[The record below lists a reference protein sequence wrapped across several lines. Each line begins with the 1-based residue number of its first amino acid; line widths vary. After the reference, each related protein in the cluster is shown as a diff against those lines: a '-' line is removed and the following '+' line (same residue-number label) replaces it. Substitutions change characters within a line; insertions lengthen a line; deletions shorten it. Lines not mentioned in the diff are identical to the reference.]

1 MGLNHLPS
9 GRFAANGAWLAV
21 QVMAHNLAPMDGAD
35 RPGRADRN
43 HQDPPAAALLYHRTD
58 HPLGTSPHF
67 ASAPALAL
75 GSPVQWRPG
84 TAASHSTPSLTT
96 RRQLA
101 RHPANRTSPQTRA
114 SPVRERLFPCPI
126 SPSRSS
132 QPLQAAIGAPKSACR
147 PPAKPPICPNGAQ
160 DISPVAPSP
169 LFRCPSVDSG
179 LATLAIAAG
188 GFSSLLLF
196 TAVRMSGAQHQPS
209 LVKPATFLAPSR
221 SLTMSTNSFLR
232 AAASR
237 I

>member
-1 MGLNHLPS
+1 MWQQTRRDRERDTRPQVRRGVNPS
-9 GRFAANGAWLAV
+9 PLGALRRQRRLAGGTGDGP
-21 QVMAHNLAPMDGAD
+21 QPGPLDGAD

-43 HQDPPAAALLYHRTD
+43 HQDPPAAALLYHRTA
-58 HPLGTSPHF
+58 HALGTSPHF

-101 RHPANRTSPQTRA
+101 RHPANRTSPQTRP

-160 DISPVAPSP
+160 NISPVAPSP

-179 LATLAIAAG
+179 
-188 GFSSLLLF
+188 
-196 TAVRMSGAQHQPS
+196 
-209 LVKPATFLAPSR
+209 
-221 SLTMSTNSFLR
+221 
-232 AAASR
+232 
-237 I
+237 